1 MISARHSAQLPRG
14 MTMSAVSDVRH
25 NTPALTDQQEYR
37 LLFAATFGIF
47 LVATV
52 VMRVVRSIGGGADTS
67 GGTSLFAEAKATGY
81 SALAFAFMG

>member
-1 MISARHSAQLPRG
+1 
-14 MTMSAVSDVRH
+14 MSAVSDVRS

-47 LVATV
+47 LVAALV
-52 VMRVVRSIGGGADTS
+52 IRIVRSIAGGAEAS
-67 GGTSLFAEAKATGY
+67 SGTSLFAEAKATGY